1 MRLRGTAQAPRGT
14 TGPSVRR
21 AARGGV
27 LSGWSV
33 VVTLLAA
40 LVAAPVLVVL
50 GSVFLP
56 AGEVWSHLASTVL
69 PRYVGNSLWLLVGVG
84 SGSLVL
90 GVGLAWL
97 VTMCSFPGKRL
108 FEWALLL
115 PMAVPAYILAY
126 TYTDF
131 LQFAG
136 PVQGALR
143 AVTGW
148 GPGEYWF
155 PNVRSLGGAMA
166 MLTLALYPYVYLLAR
181 AAFLEQASS
190 ILEASRSLG
199 RGPWGSFFVVS
210 LPLARPAI
218 VAGVALALMET
229 LSDFGTVDY
238 FGIATFTTGIYRTWF
253 GMGERVAAAQ
263 LAALLLAF
271 VFVLIVLERW
281 SRRRAT
287 YQQPTATR
295 YRVLSG
301 YRLRGR
307 RAALAFAASFAPI
320 ALGFLL
326 PAGVL
331 LSMTIRHAERTVGPL
346 FWQYARNSLLLA
358 VVTALLAMLL
368 ALVLAYGVRIR
379 PNALTKLATRVS
391 SMGYAVPGSV
401 IAVGVL
407 MPLGFF
413 DNAVDAWMRDAFGIS
428 TGLLLSGTVV
438 GLVFAYLVRFL
449 AVSFGTVE
457 AGLGKVTRSMDEAA
471 MSLGH
476 RPLRTL
482 FRVHAPMLRGSLLTA
497 MLLVFVDV
505 IKELPATLIVRPFN
519 FDTLAVRVYRLAS
532 DERLVEASG
541 GALAIVL
548 VGILP
553 VVVVSTAIARSR
565 ERST

>member
-1 MRLRGTAQAPRGT
+1 MTSQAHRGHIARSLG
-14 TGPSVRR
+14 R
-21 AARGGV
+21 ARGGGL

-33 VVTLLAA
+33 AVTVLALLLAA
-40 LVAAPVLVVL
+40 PVWVVL
-50 GSVFLP
+50 SSVFTP
-56 AGEVWSHLASTVL
+56 SGDVWSHLASTVL
-69 PRYVGNSLWLLVGVG
+69 PRYVRNSLWLLVGVG
-84 SGSLVL
+84 SGSLVI

-97 VTMCSFPGKRL
+97 VTMCRFPGKRI

-136 PVQGALR
+136 PFQTTLR

-155 PNVRSLGGAMA
+155 PNVRSLGGAIV
-166 MLTLALYPYVYLLAR
+166 MLTLALYPYVYLLSR
-181 AAFLEQASS
+181 AAFLEQSSS

-199 RGPWGSFFVVS
+199 RSPWRSFVSVS

-218 VAGVALALMET
+218 AAGVALALMET

-238 FGIATFTTGIYRTWF
+238 FGVQTFTTGIYRTWF
-253 GMGERVAAAQ
+253 GMGERIAAAQ
-263 LAALLLAF
+263 LAALLLVF
-271 VFVLIVLERW
+271 VFMLVVLERW
-281 SRRRAT
+281 PRRRAA
-287 YQQPTATR
+287 YQQPMSSR
-295 YRVLSG
+295 YRVLAM
-301 YRLRGR
+301 YHLTGR
-307 RAALAFAASFAPI
+307 RAALAFMAGLTPI

-331 LSMTIRHAERTVGPL
+331 LTMAVRHAGRSVSPA
-346 FWQYARNSLLLA
+346 FWQYAGNSLALA
-358 VVTALLAMLL
+358 VLTALLAMLL

-379 PNALTKLATRVS
+379 PNVLTKLSTRVA

-407 MPLGFF
+407 MPLGFI
-413 DNAVDAWMRDAFGIS
+413 DNTVDGWMRGVFGIS
-428 TGLLLSGTVV
+428 TGLLLSGTIV

-471 MSLGH
+471 GSLGH
-476 RPLRTL
+476 KPLSTL
-482 FRVHAPMLRGSLLTA
+482 VRVHMPILRGSLLTA

-553 VVVVSTAIARSR
+553 VIVLSTAIARSR
-565 ERST
+565 EQRR